1 MPEKDPSINEPD
13 PSYGKR
19 LQIAR
24 SLHDQ
29 EEQNYAYWSGLS
41 GIERLS
47 LATSLIE
54 KLYGSRPSELPLR
67 IDFD

>member
-1 MPEKDPSINEPD
+1 
-13 PSYGKR
+13 
-19 LQIAR
+19 
-24 SLHDQ
+24 LHDQ